1 MVSGQSV
8 QLQQIQTC
16 SGPALVALSATNP
29 QSISTQSSNNRSIN
43 MKKKKPKIN
52 SRPHD
57 DEPVRLDLA
66 NLIKLSGEFRKSAL
80 IYY

>member
-1 MVSGQSV
+1 MVRLVSGQSV

-16 SGPALVALSATNP
+16 SGPALVALQQPSN
-29 QSISTQSSNNRSIN
+29 ITQSSNNRSMN
-43 MKKKKPKIN
+43 VKKKKQKIQ

-66 NLIKLSGEFRKSAL
+66 NLIKLSGSFKN
-80 IYY
+80 

>member
-1 MVSGQSV
+1 MNVNGQSV

-29 QSISTQSSNNRSIN
+29 QPTITQSPNHRSIHI
-43 MKKKKPKIN
+43 KKKKPKIH
-52 SRPHD
+52 SRPPD

-66 NLIKLSGEFRKSAL
+66 NLIKLSG
-80 IYY
+80 

>member
-1 MVSGQSV
+1 MRLVSGQSV

-16 SGPALVALSATNP
+16 SGPALVALSAGNP
-29 QSISTQSSNNRSIN
+29 QSTITQSPNNRSMH
-43 MKKKKPKIN
+43 MKKKKPKMH

-66 NLIKLSGEFRKSAL
+66 NLIKLSGEF
-80 IYY
+80 

>member
-1 MVSGQSV
+1 MRLVSGQSV

-16 SGPALVALSATNP
+16 SGPALVALSATHP
-29 QSISTQSSNNRSIN
+29 QSNITQSSNNRSLN
-43 MKKKKPKIN
+43 FKKKKQKIH

-66 NLIKLSGEFRKSAL
+66 NLIKLSG
-80 IYY
+80 

>member
-29 QSISTQSSNNRSIN
+29 QTTIQSNNRSMSI
-43 MKKKKPKIN
+43 KKKKPKMH

-66 NLIKLSGEFRKSAL
+66 NLIKLSGWL
-80 IYY
+80 

>member
-1 MVSGQSV
+1 MRLVSGQSV

-16 SGPALVALSATNP
+16 SGPALVALSNP
-29 QSISTQSSNNRSIN
+29 QSNITQSNNRSMNI
-43 MKKKKPKIN
+43 KKKKPKMH

-66 NLIKLSGEFRKSAL
+66 NLIKLSG
-80 IYY
+80 

>member
-29 QSISTQSSNNRSIN
+29 QSNITQASNNRSMSI
-43 MKKKKPKIN
+43 KKKKPKIH

-66 NLIKLSGEFRKSAL
+66 NLIKLSG
-80 IYY
+80 